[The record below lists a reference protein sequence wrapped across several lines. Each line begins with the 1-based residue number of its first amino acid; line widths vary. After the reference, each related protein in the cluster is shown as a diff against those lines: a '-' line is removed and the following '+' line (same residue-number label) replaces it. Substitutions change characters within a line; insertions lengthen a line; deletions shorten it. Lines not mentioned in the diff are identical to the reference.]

1 MATRPDIAYSTI
13 LLARYTTNPS
23 LEYISAVYNIFNYLS
38 KTIDLGII
46 YNNKIDYTSG
56 YYDTDYTGNIAS
68 AKSTSGYIFYLA
80 SGPITWKS
88 KLQSIIA

>member
-46 YNNKIDYTSG
+46 YNNKDKIDYISG
-56 YYDTDYTGNIAS
+56 YCDADYAGNIAS

-80 SGPITWKS
+80 SGLITWKS
-88 KLQSIIA
+88 KL